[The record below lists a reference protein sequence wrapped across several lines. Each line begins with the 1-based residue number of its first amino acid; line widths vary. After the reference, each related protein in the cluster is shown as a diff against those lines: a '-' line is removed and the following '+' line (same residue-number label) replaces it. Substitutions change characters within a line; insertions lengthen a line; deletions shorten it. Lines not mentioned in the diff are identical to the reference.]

1 MISLT
6 IIAQLLAF
14 ILQPNANAE
23 LSTNTLTI
31 EVTGLAPS
39 KGNIV
44 LSLYNKA
51 EGFPESAE
59 ATYQTASMPVKAGK
73 VNIPLLKIPNGT
85 YAVAFFH
92 DANGNGKMDYNFF
105 GLPIEGYGFSNNA
118 MGKFGPPSFKAASFA
133 FTGAEKVTMKVKYL

>member
-1 MISLT
+1 MITLT

-14 ILQPNANAE
+14 IVQPNAIAE
-23 LSTNTLTI
+23 LGTSTLTI

-39 KGNIV
+39 KGNII

-92 DANGNGKMDYNFF
+92 DANGNGKMDYNFL
-105 GLPIEGYGFSNNA
+105 GLPKEGYGFSNDA
-118 MGKFGPPSFKAASFA
+118 MGKFGPPSFKDASFIY
-133 FTGAEKVTMKVKYL
+133 TGKEKITMKAKYL

>member
-14 ILQPNANAE
+14 VFYPNAKSDLN
-23 LSTNTLTI
+23 TNTLTI
-31 EVTGLAPS
+31 EVTGFAPV
-39 KGNIV
+39 KGNLI
-44 LSLYNKA
+44 LSVYNKA
-51 EGFPESAE
+51 EGFPQSAE
-59 ATYQTASMPVKAGK
+59 ATYQTASMPVRAGK

-105 GLPIEGYGFSNNA
+105 GLPTEGYGFSNNA
-118 MGKFGPPSFKAASFA
+118 MGKFGPPSFKAASFT
-133 FTGAEKVTMKVKYL
+133 FTGTEKVTMKVKYL